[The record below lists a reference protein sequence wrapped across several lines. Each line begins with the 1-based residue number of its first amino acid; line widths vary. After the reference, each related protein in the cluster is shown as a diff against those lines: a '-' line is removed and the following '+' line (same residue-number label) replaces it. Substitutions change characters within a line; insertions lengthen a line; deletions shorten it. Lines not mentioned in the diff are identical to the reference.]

1 MKNTKKIIIVII
13 SSALLIAVVLFV
25 NRALGYPKQYRTNNA
40 DYIDYQDD
48 VIRSL
53 ENQYSVDFSF
63 AREFDEAGVKTSI
76 SSKNVYSIKTADIE
90 KESSF
95 VHSQKIGN
103 YISFDILDADKNVHL
118 ETKMYFSKQKI
129 DPFIEEPP
137 LTTDEGDAITVNRH
151 SFTVK
156 YLDNVDTNGCV
167 FTSSDFNGYH
177 VLGLIQYADSD
188 AQKNSHEY
196 LINVFLKDVFPDLNR

>member
-1 MKNTKKIIIVII
+1 MKNTKKIIIAII

-76 SSKNVYSIKTADIE
+76 SSKNLYSIKTADIV

-95 VHSQKIGN
+95 VDSQKIGN
-103 YISFDILDADKNVHL
+103 YISFDIFDADNNAHL
-118 ETKMYFSKQKI
+118 ETRMYLSKKNI
-129 DPFIEEPP
+129 DSFVEEPP
-137 LTTDEGDAITVNRH
+137 LTAKGGEVITINGH
-151 SFTVK
+151 PFTVK
-156 YLDNVDTNGCV
+156 YFDASYGNGCV

-177 VLGLIQYADSD
+177 VLGQVQYTDSD
-188 AQKNSHEY
+188 AEKNTHEY
-196 LINVFLKDVFPDLNR
+196 LINGFLNEVFS